1 MKTAR
6 YLLLLSLLPGGAS
19 ADTPLDL
26 HHAAAPTAHVTVNNV
41 KGSVNIVAWDRN
53 EVHVGGQLGDGA
65 APLAIEGSDNNL
77 TINVQA
83 KGHEGWFNW
92 SGENAME
99 PTTLDVSVPRA
110 APVKVSAASAPLS
123 TAGINGG
130 ATEANSVSGPIRIN
144 VQTPALHVVSVSGN
158 IAFSGHAE
166 QAKLQT
172 VSGDILAPSLG
183 RAVELQTVSGRIQSG
198 GGPWQQLNL
207 STVSGDVQLTGGLAD
222 GGNMSIDSMS
232 GNVTLQFQHPLSANI
247 HASTFSG
254 NLHSD
259 FGTPTRPEHGPGN
272 TLDTVAGSGS
282 GKIHIETF
290 SGDLKIRKSD

>member
-110 APVKVSAASAPLS
+110 VSVKVSVVSAPLS
-123 TAGINGG
+123 IDGIKGG
-130 ATEANSVSGPIRIN
+130 DIEANSVSGPIRIN

-232 GNVTLQFQHPLSANI
+232 GNVSLQFQHPLSANI

-259 FGTPTRPEHGPGN
+259 YGTPTRPEHGPGN
-272 TLDTVAGSGS
+272 TLDTVAGNGS

>member
-1 MKTAR
+1 MQPWKAHPGSRATRAWPAPRSNWMPRAWNCNRPCSKLPIHPPCSACCNGPMRSRINCATSRNKPAKDTRTMKTAR

-110 APVKVSAASAPLS
+110 VSVKVSVVSAPLS
-123 TAGINGG
+123 IDGIKG
-130 ATEANSVSGPIRIN
+130 
-144 VQTPALHVVSVSGN
+144 
-158 IAFSGHAE
+158 
-166 QAKLQT
+166 
-172 VSGDILAPSLG
+172 GDI
-183 RAVELQTVSGRIQSG
+183 
-198 GGPWQQLNL
+198 
-207 STVSGDVQLTGGLAD
+207 
-222 GGNMSIDSMS
+222 
-232 GNVTLQFQHPLSANI
+232 
-247 HASTFSG
+247 
-254 NLHSD
+254 
-259 FGTPTRPEHGPGN
+259 
-272 TLDTVAGSGS
+272 
-282 GKIHIETF
+282 
-290 SGDLKIRKSD
+290 